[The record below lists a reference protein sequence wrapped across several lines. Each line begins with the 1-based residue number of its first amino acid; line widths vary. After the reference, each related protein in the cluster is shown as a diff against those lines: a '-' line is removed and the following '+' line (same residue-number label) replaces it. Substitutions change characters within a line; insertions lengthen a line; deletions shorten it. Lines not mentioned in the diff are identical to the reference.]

1 MRLLFI
7 FCCRENE
14 RTFVSEVLVSFYNS
28 KGSLISFPLKDP
40 SWFSYL
46 FIFFPKI
53 PSNLNHVRLGSPTF
67 ILNFFFFCMFFVLLH
82 FTESNSEHKL
92 DIISHQAFGVLAR
105 LIVGDCFLS
114 NGASLGLCEPSL
126 GESEEEEEED
136 DWALQGTVKQRN
148 FVLSCSFSLA
158 RGCPGSHTGPKR
170 FYLL

>member
-7 FCCRENE
+7 FYCRENE
-14 RTFVSEVLVSFYNS
+14 RTFASEVLVSFYNS

-40 SWFSYL
+40 SWFS
-46 FIFFPKI
+46 
-53 PSNLNHVRLGSPTF
+53 
-67 ILNFFFFCMFFVLLH
+67 FFFFFLENPLQFKSCPIRFTSVHSQLLFFVCVFFVLLH

-126 GESEEEEEED
+126 GE
-136 DWALQGTVKQRN
+136 
-148 FVLSCSFSLA
+148 
-158 RGCPGSHTGPKR
+158 
-170 FYLL
+170 